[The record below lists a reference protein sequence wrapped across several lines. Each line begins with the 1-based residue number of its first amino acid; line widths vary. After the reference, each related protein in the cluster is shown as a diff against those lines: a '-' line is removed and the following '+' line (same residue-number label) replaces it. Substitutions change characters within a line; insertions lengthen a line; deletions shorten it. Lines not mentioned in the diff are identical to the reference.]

1 MANGIG
7 IGPDIGT
14 CTGPFTGLCTRALQP
29 GPAPG
34 PCTRPCTW
42 PCTWPSSRERTSGSW
57 CESLLEAI
65 SQYVEILQP
74 DDSVDKLA
82 AWLEQQQGDLL
93 GTVFFL

>member
-14 CTGPFTGLCTRALQP
+14 CTGPFTRLCTRALQP

-34 PCTRPCTW
+34 PCTR

>member
-34 PCTRPCTW
+34 PCTR